1 MEEVRIRSL
10 SLDGFRNVR
19 HGSFTM
25 PETLCSDN
33 PPSSDILAI
42 FGQNGSGKSAAV
54 EALDTLR
61 ILLSSKQLEKSTG
74 ELINVSGNEAVLSI
88 ELGIRTHR
96 KQLIAAYTVRL
107 SSSIRGEKLSVKDE
121 KASKR
126 ASLISWNAEHCRMYG
141 KPAGFSD
148 EDAKAEIVRC
158 QDERKSLLFSSQA
171 LLKGLNTSMLGY
183 AIKAL
188 MYYAATSLLVIN
200 SRKARPKSTLTISYL
215 RLVNG
220 RKLKGR
226 MDLDLAKPFE
236 ATEEEEDTIKD
247 TFSNINSV
255 LGTLIPNM
263 SIGCERDE
271 DGRIRLASYKNSSPI
286 PLRSESEGI
295 IKLISIISVLIFVY
309 NERSSAL
316 VIDELDASIYEYLL
330 GEIMEVFRNGAEG
343 QLIFTSH
350 NLRIL
355 EMIDKRSLIISTRN
369 PDNKYIRIP
378 KSVPDSANLRNYY
391 LRTVLL
397 SDEKDGISAE
407 VDPHDIA
414 RALRKAWRNE

>member
-1 MEEVRIRSL
+1 MRE
-10 SLDGFRNVR
+10 
-19 HGSFTM
+19 
-25 PETLCSDN
+25 
-33 PPSSDILAI
+33 
-42 FGQNGSGKSAAV
+42 
-54 EALDTLR
+54 
-61 ILLSSKQLEKSTG
+61 
-74 ELINVSGNEAVLSI
+74 
-88 ELGIRTHR
+88 
-96 KQLIAAYTVRL
+96 
-107 SSSIRGEKLSVKDE
+107 
-121 KASKR
+121 
-126 ASLISWNAEHCRMYG
+126 
-141 KPAGFSD
+141 
-148 EDAKAEIVRC
+148 
-158 QDERKSLLFSSQA
+158 
-171 LLKGLNTSMLGY
+171 ML
-183 AIKAL
+183 
-188 MYYAATSLLVIN
+188 AATSLLVIN